1 MFDTEH
7 FVVKKRKNIE
17 DSLEIYIKDEFLGLI
32 YEEIDENEKA
42 YQFHMTILD
51 EDLKMNRNSYL
62 LSFFFHFF
70 FQVYQVITKFIV
82 LWLKREGSL

>member
-1 MFDTEH
+1 MNDIKLKKIQSYLNNLFGTEH
-7 FVVKKRKNIE
+7 FVVRKRKNIE

-51 EDLKMNRNSYL
+51 EDLQN
-62 LSFFFHFF
+62 
-70 FQVYQVITKFIV
+70 
-82 LWLKREGSL
+82 E

>member
-1 MFDTEH
+1 MNDIKLKEIQNYLNNLFDTEN
-7 FVVKKRKNIE
+7 FVLKKRKNIE

-51 EDLKMNRNSYL
+51 EDLKN
-62 LSFFFHFF
+62 
-70 FQVYQVITKFIV
+70 
-82 LWLKREGSL
+82 E

>member
-1 MFDTEH
+1 MNDKKLIQIQNYLNNLFDTENL
-7 FVVKKRKNIE
+7 VLKKRKNIE

-51 EDLKMNRNSYL
+51 
-62 LSFFFHFF
+62 
-70 FQVYQVITKFIV
+70 
-82 LWLKREGSL
+82 

>member
-1 MFDTEH
+1 MNDIKLKKIQSYLNNLFDTEY

-51 EDLKMNRNSYL
+51 EDLKN
-62 LSFFFHFF
+62 
-70 FQVYQVITKFIV
+70 
-82 LWLKREGSL
+82 E

>member
-1 MFDTEH
+1 MNDIKLKKIQNYLNNLFETEH
-7 FVVKKRKNIE
+7 FVLKKRKNIE

-51 EDLKMNRNSYL
+51 DDLKN
-62 LSFFFHFF
+62 
-70 FQVYQVITKFIV
+70 
-82 LWLKREGSL
+82 E

>member
-1 MFDTEH
+1 MDDIKQKKIQSYLNNLFDTEH

-17 DSLEIYIKDEFLGLI
+17 DSLEIYIRDEFLGLI

-51 EDLKMNRNSYL
+51 EDLKN
-62 LSFFFHFF
+62 
-70 FQVYQVITKFIV
+70 
-82 LWLKREGSL
+82 E

>member
-1 MFDTEH
+1 MNDIKLKKIQSYLNNLFDTEH

-51 EDLKMNRNSYL
+51 EDLK
-62 LSFFFHFF
+62 
-70 FQVYQVITKFIV
+70 K
-82 LWLKREGSL
+82 

>member
-1 MFDTEH
+1 MNDIKLKKIQNYLNNLFDTEH

-51 EDLKMNRNSYL
+51 EDLKN
-62 LSFFFHFF
+62 
-70 FQVYQVITKFIV
+70 
-82 LWLKREGSL
+82 E

>member
-1 MFDTEH
+1 MNDTKIKKIQSYLNNLFDTDH
-7 FVVKKRKNIE
+7 FTVKKRKNIE

-51 EDLKMNRNSYL
+51 EDLKN
-62 LSFFFHFF
+62 
-70 FQVYQVITKFIV
+70 
-82 LWLKREGSL
+82 E

>member
-1 MFDTEH
+1 MNDIKLKKIQSYLNKLFDTEH

-51 EDLKMNRNSYL
+51 EDLKN
-62 LSFFFHFF
+62 
-70 FQVYQVITKFIV
+70 
-82 LWLKREGSL
+82 E

>member
-1 MFDTEH
+1 MNDIKLKKIQSYLNNLFDTKH

-51 EDLKMNRNSYL
+51 DDLKN
-62 LSFFFHFF
+62 
-70 FQVYQVITKFIV
+70 
-82 LWLKREGSL
+82 E

>member
-1 MFDTEH
+1 MDDVKQKKIQSYLNNLFDTEH

-51 EDLKMNRNSYL
+51 EDL
-62 LSFFFHFF
+62 
-70 FQVYQVITKFIV
+70 
-82 LWLKREGSL
+82 E

>member
-1 MFDTEH
+1 MNDIKRKKIQSYLNNLFDTEH
-7 FVVKKRKNIE
+7 FIVKKRKNIE

-51 EDLKMNRNSYL
+51 EDLKN
-62 LSFFFHFF
+62 
-70 FQVYQVITKFIV
+70 
-82 LWLKREGSL
+82 E

>member
-1 MFDTEH
+1 MNDIKLKKIQSYLNNLFDTEH

-17 DSLEIYIKDEFLGLI
+17 DSLEIYMKDEFLGLI

-51 EDLKMNRNSYL
+51 EDLKN
-62 LSFFFHFF
+62 
-70 FQVYQVITKFIV
+70 
-82 LWLKREGSL
+82 E

>member
-1 MFDTEH
+1 MNDIKLKKIQSYLNNLFDTEH
-7 FVVKKRKNIE
+7 FVVKKRKNIQ

-51 EDLKMNRNSYL
+51 EDLKN
-62 LSFFFHFF
+62 
-70 FQVYQVITKFIV
+70 
-82 LWLKREGSL
+82 E

>member
-1 MFDTEH
+1 MNDIKLKKIQSYLNNLFDTEH
-7 FVVKKRKNIE
+7 LVVKKRKNIE

-51 EDLKMNRNSYL
+51 EDLKN
-62 LSFFFHFF
+62 
-70 FQVYQVITKFIV
+70 
-82 LWLKREGSL
+82 E

>member
-1 MFDTEH
+1 MNDIKLKKIQSYLNNLFDTEH

-51 EDLKMNRNSYL
+51 EDLQN
-62 LSFFFHFF
+62 
-70 FQVYQVITKFIV
+70 
-82 LWLKREGSL
+82 E

>member
-1 MFDTEH
+1 MNDIKLKKIQSYLNNLFDTEH

-51 EDLKMNRNSYL
+51 VDLKN
-62 LSFFFHFF
+62 
-70 FQVYQVITKFIV
+70 
-82 LWLKREGSL
+82 E

>member
-1 MFDTEH
+1 MNDIKQKKIQSYLNNLFDTEH

-51 EDLKMNRNSYL
+51 EDLKS
-62 LSFFFHFF
+62 
-70 FQVYQVITKFIV
+70 
-82 LWLKREGSL
+82 E